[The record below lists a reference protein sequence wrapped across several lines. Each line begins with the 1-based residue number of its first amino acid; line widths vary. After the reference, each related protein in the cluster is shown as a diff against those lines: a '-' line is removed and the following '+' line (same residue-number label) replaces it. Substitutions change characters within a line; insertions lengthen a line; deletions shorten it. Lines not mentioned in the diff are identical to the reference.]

1 MKQETFFFGG
11 DRAKPLVIFIHGMG
25 MDANMWVEPVTARVM
40 GGKYPLSVLIEGK
53 ELQSS
58 FHDLRAKGYPVLTWS
73 QRRPAGPVGVSVDE
87 LSEIIENY
95 NSNSDAGIILVGH
108 SRGGLIARLFI
119 QEYNAPIRGIITI
132 GTPHNGSSMA
142 KWAVFVSPIT
152 AALKSLMDRNDKEV
166 KSAMHRLLTFLSGSE
181 IKEMLPGSQLLKS
194 LADKCKP
201 GVRIVSIGGTN
212 PALVK
217 IGKTSLPSVLSGII
231 PENVLPEELQ
241 EGKGDGFVSA
251 RSAVYP
257 CGDEHQNFYAHHA
270 ALIFDKHV
278 RKYIVRVIE
287 SIKT

>member
-108 SRGGLIARLFI
+108 GGGGLSRD
-119 QEYNAPIRGIITI
+119 
-132 GTPHNGSSMA
+132 SSY
-142 KWAVFVSPIT
+142 KNTTLLLEELLLSERPIT
-152 AALKSLMDRNDKEV
+152 DRLWQN
-166 KSAMHRLLTFLSGSE
+166 G
-181 IKEMLPGSQLLKS
+181 
-194 LADKCKP
+194 
-201 GVRIVSIGGTN
+201 
-212 PALVK
+212 
-217 IGKTSLPSVLSGII
+217 
-231 PENVLPEELQ
+231 
-241 EGKGDGFVSA
+241 
-251 RSAVYP
+251 RSSS
-257 CGDEHQNFYAHHA
+257 
-270 ALIFDKHV
+270 
-278 RKYIVRVIE
+278 RR
-287 SIKT
+287 